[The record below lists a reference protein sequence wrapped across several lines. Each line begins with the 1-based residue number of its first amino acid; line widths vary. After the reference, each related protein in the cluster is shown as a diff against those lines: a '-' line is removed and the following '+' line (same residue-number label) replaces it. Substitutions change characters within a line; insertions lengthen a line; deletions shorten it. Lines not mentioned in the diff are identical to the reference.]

1 MKRIFIAVLTFLFS
15 LAVWACAEAATV
27 TGVSWAARTDADI
40 PFVRIVLEL
49 SAPVKADLSVSKDGK
64 NLYVS
69 LPDSAIAS
77 SVDHSYTI
85 GKQNAETFT
94 LSASEGDVKTCVR
107 LTRALPSNEIKAFLV
122 KPDAKAGRPDRLV
135 IDIPSRSQDTSSSV
149 SVSSESSESQTPA
162 DTANSYAEKIL
173 KNKIICI
180 DPGHGGADIGAIGTL
195 NGEKIY
201 EKDINMAIAKP
212 LRDLL
217 KAAGAKVIMTHETD
231 KDVYAPYADDAKEL
245 QARCDIANKA
255 GADAFISIHIDSFA
269 NTAIDGTTVYYHP
282 KNAKD
287 LLLAQRIH
295 YAIINN
301 LAIPD
306 RGVRAN
312 DLYVNVH
319 TKMPSVLVEMGFIS
333 NTHRL
338 KMLTSSWGAKSI
350 ANSLY
355 EGLLDYFAQIS

>member
-1 MKRIFIAVLTFLFS
+1 MKRFFTVLLPFLFTFA
-15 LAVWACAEAATV
+15 LFTFADAANV
-27 TGVSWAARTDADI
+27 TGVSWAARTDATI
-40 PFVRIVLEL
+40 PFVRIVLDV
-49 SAPVKADLSVSKDGK
+49 SAPVKADVTVSKDGK
-64 NLYVS
+64 AVYVS
-69 LPDSAIAS
+69 LPDSTVS
-77 SVDHSYTI
+77 KNVDSSYTI
-85 GKQNAETFT
+85 GKQNTETFT
-94 LSASEGDVKTCVR
+94 LSSADGDVKTCVR
-107 LTRALPSNEIKAFLV
+107 LSRALTKKEIKVFSL
-122 KPDAKAGRPDRLV
+122 KPDTKAGRPDRLV
-135 IDIPSRSQDTSSSV
+135 IDIPSRSQDTASAVSSS
-149 SVSSESSESQTPA
+149 SEAKTTA
-162 DTANSYAEKIL
+162 DTAGNYAKKIL
-173 KNKIICI
+173 KGKIICI
-180 DPGHGGADIGAIGTL
+180 DPGHGGADVGAIGTL
-195 NGEKIY
+195 NGKKYY

-217 KAAGAKVIMTHETD
+217 KAAGAKVIMTHSTD
-231 KDVYAPYADDAKEL
+231 KDVYAPYADDVKEL

-255 GADAFISIHIDSFA
+255 GADAFVSIHIDSFS
-269 NTAIDGTTVYYHP
+269 NSAIDGTTVYYNP
-282 KNAKD
+282 KTSKD
-287 LLLAQRIH
+287 LILAQRIH

-333 NTHRL
+333 NSHRL

>member
-1 MKRIFIAVLTFLFS
+1 MKRIFLAVLTFLFS
-15 LAVWACAEAATV
+15 LAFWACAEAATV

-49 SAPVKADLSVSKDGK
+49 SAPVNADLSVSKDGK

-77 SVDHSYTI
+77 SVDSSYTI

-94 LSASEGDVKTCVR
+94 LSASEGDVKTCIR
-107 LTRALPSNEIKAFLV
+107 LTRALSKKEIKVFSV
-122 KPDAKAGRPDRLV
+122 KPDAKAGRPNRLV
-135 IDIPSRSQDTSSSV
+135 IDIPSRSQDASSTA
-149 SVSSESSESQTPA
+149 SVSSESKTTKSNASST
-162 DTANSYAEKIL
+162 AEKIL

-180 DPGHGGADIGAIGTL
+180 DPGHGGADVGAIGTL

-217 KAAGAKVIMTHETD
+217 KAAGAKVIMTHATD
-231 KDVYAPYADDAKEL
+231 KDVYAAYADDAKEL

-255 GADAFISIHIDSFA
+255 GADAFVSIHIDSFA

-282 KNAKD
+282 KTSKD